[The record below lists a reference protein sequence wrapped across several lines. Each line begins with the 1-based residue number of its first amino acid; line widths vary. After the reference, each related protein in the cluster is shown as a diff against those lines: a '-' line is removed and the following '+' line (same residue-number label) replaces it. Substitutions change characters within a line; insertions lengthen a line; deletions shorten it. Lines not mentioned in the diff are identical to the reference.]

1 MSIRSA
7 GELNARFDD
16 DIGGM
21 RTLPSVRRGMMD
33 LDEVLVDLADRGHK
47 SAIIE
52 DFDEMFDLDMST
64 QSERAINL
72 VRAYV
77 LRSLHRHDYEAYFV
91 DDMYDP
97 TIAPNTSGY
106 YVLHISWDNRHSVA
120 DSNTSVI

>member
-47 SAIIE
+47 SATIE
-52 DFDEMFDLDMST
+52 DFDEMFELDMSA

-77 LRSLHRHDYEAYFV
+77 LRSLHRHDYEAYFE

-97 TIAPNTSGY
+97 AIAPSASGY
-106 YVLHISWDNRHSVA
+106 YVLHISWDKRHSDD
-120 DSNTSVI
+120 DSNTAAT

>member
-21 RTLPSVRRGMMD
+21 RTLPAVRRGMMD
-33 LDEVLVDLADRGHK
+33 LDEQLVDLADRGHK

-52 DFDEMFDLDMST
+52 DFDEMFDLDMTT
-64 QSERAINL
+64 QSERSINL
-72 VRAYV
+72 TRAYV
-77 LRSLHRHDYEAYFV
+77 LRCLHRHDYIAYFV

-97 TIAPNTSGY
+97 EVAPNDSGY
-106 YVLHISWDNRHSVA
+106 YVLHISWDNRHTGV

>member
-21 RTLPSVRRGMMD
+21 RTLPSVRSGMMD

-64 QSERAINL
+64 QSERSINL
-72 VRAYV
+72 TRAYV
-77 LRSLHRHDYEAYFV
+77 LRCLHRHDYIAYFV

-97 TIAPNTSGY
+97 AVARNASGY
-106 YVLHISWDNRHSVA
+106 YVLHISWDKRHSVD
-120 DSNTSVI
+120 DSSTDVV